1 MDEDDLNTLEF
12 SLSAD
17 EARTLASPEVRS
29 KILKSEIY
37 HTTKKV
43 LHHIRRVIDD
53 ECKGSKYWVNYSN
66 TLKLHDF
73 HGLSS
78 LPTQEEFTNSARCIL
93 DSVQASLQRA
103 KYEVTNASTN
113 AVTSGMHNTI
123 ISYQIYM
130 LISWVPRDHTNPQS

>member
-17 EARTLASPEVRS
+17 EARTLASPEIRS

-37 HTTKKV
+37 RIAKVV
-43 LHHIRRVIDD
+43 LHGIRRVIDN
-53 ECKGSKYWVNYSN
+53 ECKGSKYWINYST
-66 TLKLHDF
+66 TLMIQDF
-73 HGLSS
+73 CGLT
-78 LPTQEEFTNSARCIL
+78 PTQEEFTNSARCIL